1 MTRAPLP
8 ALSDALVCF
17 GASGDLAHKMIF
29 PALFAMAKRG
39 ALRVPVIGVAR
50 SDWSLDQ
57 FRNRVKDSIERSGRG
72 VDDRRA
78 LNHILTSLS
87 YVAGDYKSRSTFTDL
102 RAALGDA
109 RRPAHYLAIPPML
122 FEPVIRSLGAAGLAH
137 GGRVIIEK
145 PFGLDLS
152 SAKRLN
158 ALAKSVFAERA
169 IFRIDHFL
177 GVEAIENLLYFRF
190 ANSFLEPIWNRNYIS
205 SIQITL
211 AEAIGVGDRGAFYE
225 ATGCLRDVVQ
235 NHMLQIVALLAME
248 APTVLDQDALRS
260 AKLKVFQAMR
270 ALTPQDLV
278 RGQFDGYRKVP
289 GVAKRSDVETFC
301 AVRLRIDSR
310 RWRGVPW
317 YLRSGKRL
325 ATTSTEV
332 RVELK
337 QPPLQVFAEASDLPA
352 NYIRFR
358 LSPGPAIALAARIK
372 RAGKKFAGDQREMYL
387 LDDQPGEES
396 AYERL
401 LSDAMA
407 GDGTLF
413 NSEKGVEAAWAA
425 VDPVLK
431 NHQRA
436 WPYKPGSWGP
446 KQADNLLAAG
456 DAWHKPKVGRQVG
469 RTTSE

>member
-1 MTRAPLP
+1 MSQPSSVRRTSIR

-39 ALRVPVIGVAR
+39 ALKVPVIGVAR
-50 SDWSLDQ
+50 SDWSPVQ
-57 FRNRVKDSIERSGRG
+57 FQNRVRDSIEKSGPG
-72 VDDRRA
+72 IDDGSA
-78 LNHILTSLS
+78 LKHLLSSMS
-87 YVAGDYKSRSTFTDL
+87 YVTGDYESRSTFTDL
-102 RAALGDA
+102 KAALGGA
-109 RRPAHYLAIPPML
+109 RRPTHYLAIPPVL
-122 FEPVIRSLGAAGLAH
+122 FEPLIRRLGAAGLAH
-137 GGRVIIEK
+137 GGRVVIEK
-145 PFGLDLS
+145 PFGVDLS

-158 ALAKSVFAERA
+158 LLAKAVFAERA
-169 IFRIDHFL
+169 IFRLDHFL

-211 AEAIGVGDRGAFYE
+211 AEAMGVGDRGAFYE
-225 ATGCLRDVVQ
+225 ATDCLRDVVQ

-248 APTVLDQDALRS
+248 APTALNQDGLRS
-260 AKLKVFQAMR
+260 AKLNVLKAIR
-270 ALTPQDLV
+270 PLTTAELV
-278 RGQFDGYRKVP
+278 RGQFNGYRRVP

-301 AVRLRIDSR
+301 AVRLHIDSR
-310 RWRGVPW
+310 RWQGVPR

-325 ATTSTEV
+325 ATTATEV

-337 QPPLQVFAEASDLPA
+337 QPPLQVFADAPDLPP

-372 RAGKKFAGDQREMYL
+372 RAGKKFVGDQREVFL
-387 LDDQPGEES
+387 FEAQHAEES
-396 AYERL
+396 AYDRL

-407 GDGTLF
+407 GNGTLF
-413 NSEKGVEAAWAA
+413 NSEKGVEAAWAV
-425 VDPVLK
+425 VDPVLRSP
-431 NHQRA
+431 QRV

-446 KQADNLLAAG
+446 KHADNLLAAG
-456 DAWHKPKVGRQVG
+456 DSWYAPKPAL
-469 RTTSE
+469 